1 MMVLA
6 VGIWAHLKPGKFSM
20 IHGTPAEL
28 EDGRKCAHA
37 TEKAAHLAHHKPNL
51 PAHGSLVVG
60 QKGRDSK

>member
-6 VGIWAHLKPGKFSM
+6 VGIWAHLKPGEFSM
-20 IHGTPAEL
+20 IHGTKAEL
-28 EDGRKCAHA
+28 EGGSKCAHA
-37 TEKAAHLAHHKPNL
+37 TEKAAHLAHYKPNL